1 MRSLI
6 ILGMV
11 LVAGAARADE
21 LENPQLPAPELK
33 PEAAPPEAPKEAS
46 FQGFQLGLRTGYART
61 LDSTHGDSVSYGTP
75 SLLPFAID
83 AGYRTSPKVYLGLTA
98 QLAFASR
105 TDCGGASP
113 CSAKEYRFGGT
124 VQYHLT
130 PFRTFDPWFGAG
142 VGYEIVH
149 LSGFVGDTGGH
160 LTRKGLV
167 LLDLQI
173 GGDFGLTRGPNMA
186 RGPKIGPFAGLAIG
200 TRLSESGRVW
210 GNAVDQSSGSDH
222 QWLML
227 GVRGTLD
234 L

>member
-1 MRSLI
+1 MRPLI
-6 ILGMV
+6 VLSMV

-21 LENPQLPAPELK
+21 LENPDPAPN
-33 PEAAPPEAPKEAS
+33 AAETPPPEPPKEPS
-46 FQGFQLGLRTGYART
+46 FRGFQLGMRTGYARA
-61 LDSTHGDSVSYGTP
+61 LDSTTGDSISYGTP
-75 SLLPFAID
+75 SLLPIALD

-105 TDCGGASP
+105 TDCAGASP

-124 VQYHLT
+124 VQYHVT
-130 PFRTFDPWFGAG
+130 PYRTFDPWFGAG

-149 LSGFVGDTGGH
+149 LSGFLGDTGGH
-160 LTRKGLV
+160 VTRTGLV

-173 GGDFGLTRGPNMA
+173 GGDFALTRGPNMA
-186 RGPKIGPFAGLAIG
+186 RGPKIGPFAGLALG

-210 GNAVDQSSGSDH
+210 GHDVDYSSGSDH